1 MVNPASRLIEA
12 DDSAR
17 GVVGM
22 AGRGTLE
29 KAKAIL

>member
-1 MVNPASRLIEA
+1 MVNPTFRLIEA
-12 DDSAR
+12 DDSVRSVA
-17 GVVGM
+17 GM